1 MGQEETAVNGLFV
14 PEVHSKELRR
24 PRTRRRCT
32 RKSPGD
38 LSRPWGFSLRT
49 STESVARGAAKAG
62 VETANRFD
70 LGS

>member
-32 RKSPGD
+32 RNPLGTYHGPGVFLEDIDGISCARRGKSWRGD
-38 LSRPWGFSLRT
+38 GQSFRSG
-49 STESVARGAAKAG
+49 
-62 VETANRFD
+62 
-70 LGS
+70 